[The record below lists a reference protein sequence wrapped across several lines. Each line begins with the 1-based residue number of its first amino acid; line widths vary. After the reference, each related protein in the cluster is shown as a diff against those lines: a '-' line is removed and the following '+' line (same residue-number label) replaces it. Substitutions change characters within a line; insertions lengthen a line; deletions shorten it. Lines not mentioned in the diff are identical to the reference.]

1 MPIARRTLT
10 AAAVLAVVVPLV
22 TAGCGVLP
30 GADRCGG
37 QQPRLTALRQLEELA
52 LAPDGS
58 RPVDGPEPDAEC
70 VDGDGENMLTAGL
83 TYGYPDTMAPVHAYY
98 AAELPARGWTP
109 RRTGVVGDSCYGR
122 ETAAGATLLRIS
134 GPRVGQPG
142 GHYLLTAEA
151 AIEGEPS
158 CA

>member
-1 MPIARRTLT
+1 MTAPRRTL
-10 AAAVLAVVVPLV
+10 AATAVLAVLAPLAA
-22 TAGCGVLP
+22 AGCGVLP

-52 LAPDGS
+52 LAPAGS
-58 RPVDGPEPDAEC
+58 QPVDGPEPDAEC

-109 RRTGVVGDSCYGR
+109 RRTEVVGDSCYGR

-134 GPRVGQPG
+134 GPKLGRPNGR
-142 GHYLLTAEA
+142 YLLTAEA

>member
-1 MPIARRTLT
+1 MTAPRRTL
-10 AAAVLAVVVPLV
+10 AATAVLAVLAPLAA
-22 TAGCGVLP
+22 AGCGVLP

-37 QQPRLTALRQLEELA
+37 QQPRLTALRHLDELA
-52 LAPDGS
+52 LAPAGS
-58 RPVDGPEPDAEC
+58 QSVDGPEPDAEC

-109 RRTGVVGDSCYGR
+109 RRTEVVGDSCYGR

-134 GPRVGQPG
+134 GPKLGQSNG
-142 GHYLLTAEA
+142 RYLLTAEA

>member
-1 MPIARRTLT
+1 MPTLRRTLT
-10 AAAVLAVVVPLV
+10 ATAALAVVLPLV

-37 QQPRLTALRQLEELA
+37 QQPRLTALRQLAELA

-83 TYGYPDTMAPVHAYY
+83 TYGYPDTMATVHAYY

-109 RRTGVVGDSCYGR
+109 RRTEVAGDSCYGR

-142 GHYLLTAEA
+142 GRYLLTAEA